1 MTNTEASLVTVRDD
15 VQLLVRNLDCACGV
29 LSEIATVWRR
39 ALPYLPDLPPGIPAR
54 LQDAAHQLAADVQAL
69 ADAGPGQPPELALR
83 AAGQLFTLKDDI
95 TSARAMTNGPGIP
108 DLGDARLWGSL
119 SAALDRAGNQLLS
132 LILHLVKI
140 KNWSLNSPHAAGTP
154 HSSQA
159 GLFLQLG

>member
-1 MTNTEASLVTVRDD
+1 MTDTEASLVTVRDD

-39 ALPYLPDLPPGIPAR
+39 ALPYLPDLSPGIPAR
-54 LQDAAHQLAADVQAL
+54 LQDAAHQLAADVEAL

-95 TSARAMTNGPGIP
+95 TSARAMTTGPGIP
-108 DLGDARLWGSL
+108 DLGDARLWESL

-132 LILHLVKI
+132 LILQLVKI
-140 KNWSLNSPHAAGTP
+140 KNWSLNSPPAAGTP

-159 GLFLQLG
+159 GLLLQLG